1 MTTST
6 TPSRGLLRAAP
17 ATALLAASLV
27 LGGCSGG
34 AGTSP
39 TESGTPTGTVPVTVQ
54 LSWIFNEEFAGEYAA
69 ETNGYYEEAGLGPV
83 QLVPGP
89 SAGIPELVSGTADV
103 AFSDA
108 VSVGSAIAS
117 EGVPLKIIGA
127 VFQENPFAVLSLAE
141 GANITE
147 PADLIGKRIG
157 VQDGNTALF
166 SALLAANGIAADEV
180 TIVPV
185 QYDPAPL
192 VNNEVDGFIAYVT
205 NEPVA
210 LAAAGIPTTTLLF
223 AEHGLPFVAKTV
235 VANDESIATN
245 REMLK
250 SFLHAEIRGWADAL
264 ENIDQTVRLVTED
277 FGADLDL
284 DPDIVRAGAEAQN
297 ALVTSAETEQNGLLT
312 VSATLQA
319 LTLASLAE
327 AGIDV
332 ASADLFDLSLLD
344 EVYAE
349 HPELLDLAR

>member
-1 MTTST
+1 MTTSMST
-6 TPSRGLLRAAP
+6 SRGLRRAAP
-17 ATALLAASLV
+17 AAALITASLV
-27 LGGCSGG
+27 LGGCAGG
-34 AGTSP
+34 AADSQNEAGSVTA
-39 TESGTPTGTVPVTVQ
+39 TTPMTVQ

-69 ETNGYYEEAGLGPV
+69 EANGYYEEAGLGPV

-89 SAGIPELVSGTADV
+89 STGVAELVGGTADV

-108 VSVGSAIAS
+108 VSVGSAIAN
-117 EGVPLKIIGA
+117 EGVPLKILGA
-127 VFQENPFAVLSLAE
+127 VFQENPFTVLSLAE

-147 PADLIGKRIG
+147 PADLVGKRIG

-180 TIVPV
+180 TVVPV

-192 VNNEVDGFIAYVT
+192 VNDEVDGFIAYVT

-210 LAAAGIPTTTLLF
+210 LAAAGIPTTNLLF

-235 VANDESIATN
+235 VANDETIAAN

-250 SFLHAEIRGWADAL
+250 SFLYAEIRGWADAL
-264 ENIDQTVRLVTED
+264 ENIDETVRLVTEEY
-277 FGADLDL
+277 GADLDL
-284 DPDIVRAGAEAQN
+284 EPDIVRAGAEAQN
-297 ALVTSAETEQNGLLT
+297 ALVTSAETDQNGLLT
-312 VSATLQA
+312 ITAALQA
-319 LTLASLAE
+319 LTVASLAE
-327 AGIDV
+327 AGITV
-332 ASADLFDLSLLD
+332 ATSDLFDLSLLD